1 MAHVPQPAVASRAS
15 ESEPSDQSARR
26 SAPQGA
32 PDGAQKPRRPRQ
44 PQRPSRGRAQKRT
57 EFCEAYLAN
66 GHKAAAAAVAVGYG
80 KGRSARSAA
89 HRFLAELTA
98 SGELATA
105 ARQRGEA
112 AALETVRTLRE
123 VARVAYADIGRLFDA
138 EGRLIPVADLDED
151 IRAAIAS
158 IELWPDGT
166 PKRVK
171 LWPKIEALEKAMRH
185 AGLFER
191 DNRQSQQNMILQVE
205 LVDPPK
211 REG

>member
-1 MAHVPQPAVASRAS
+1 MAHVPQPAVATRSSDGEPLRQSVPESAS
-15 ESEPSDQSARR
+15 ERAKKS
-26 SAPQGA
+26 
-32 PDGAQKPRRPRQ
+32 RQ
-44 PQRPSRGRAQKRT
+44 PQQPNRGRAHKRT

-98 SGELATA
+98 SGELAAA

-123 VARVAYADIGRLFDA
+123 VARVAYANIGRLFDA
-138 EGRLIPVADLDED
+138 DGVLIPLADLDED

-166 PKRVK
+166 PKKIK
-171 LWPKIEALEKAMRH
+171 LWPKLEALDMAMRH

-191 DNRQSQQNMILQVE
+191 DNRQIQPNVILQVN